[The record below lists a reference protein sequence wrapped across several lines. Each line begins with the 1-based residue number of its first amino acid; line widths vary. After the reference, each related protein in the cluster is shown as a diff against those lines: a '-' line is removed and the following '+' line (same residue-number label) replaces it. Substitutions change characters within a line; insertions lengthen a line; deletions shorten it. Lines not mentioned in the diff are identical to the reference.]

1 MKKVA
6 KIMTIVVVILVV
18 AYLVHLK
25 VSINIRS
32 NTQDPPTGSFDWYYL
47 NMLNSPNAFDD
58 ALRDIPKEIKGNP
71 QKFLDD
77 KLLPLVKVLELLPI
91 EGLSNEKMG
100 DNAVRCHILSNFV
113 VSVSR
118 KILKEKQNDNIK
130 LQILEMSARIVRIA
144 RKLRNFT
151 VKFNELSA
159 STSWLSVASNDI
171 YLNVLVKINDIVY
184 DDKCD
189 TTATVDYD
197 ITDIMFRLNE
207 SVDRNVYTNILEEIE
222 YDNKELI
229 QKLHKKLSKLGCYE
243 KKNITTQQKFLKHI
257 KEFALKK

>member
-91 EGLSNEKMG
+91 EGLSNEKNG
-100 DNAVRCHILSNFV
+100 R
-113 VSVSR
+113 
-118 KILKEKQNDNIK
+118 
-130 LQILEMSARIVRIA
+130 
-144 RKLRNFT
+144 
-151 VKFNELSA
+151 
-159 STSWLSVASNDI
+159 
-171 YLNVLVKINDIVY
+171 
-184 DDKCD
+184 
-189 TTATVDYD
+189 
-197 ITDIMFRLNE
+197 
-207 SVDRNVYTNILEEIE
+207 
-222 YDNKELI
+222 
-229 QKLHKKLSKLGCYE
+229 
-243 KKNITTQQKFLKHI
+243 
-257 KEFALKK
+257 